1 MRRIFSGRRVIALL
15 AILLLLMLLEK
26 RAYEVLRRSHQHPHS
41 PTPRQTFSLTAAT
54 QKISLLSK
62 VESSI
67 QKAME
72 PAAKRSAEEKAK
84 ASEQFGAALEKVG
97 IETQTEASH

>member
-15 AILLLLMLLEK
+15 AILLLLVLLEK
-26 RAYEVLRRSHQHPHS
+26 RAYEVLRRSHQNPHS
-41 PTPRQTFSLTAAT
+41 PTPTQTFSLTAAT